1 MDVNTRVGLAYLPPS
16 SSHWLGTDHMGLDM
30 VSLLIAGLR
39 SSLYVGFLAGTVAT
53 TVGTLIG
60 LYGGYKGGLIDDVLT
75 AATNLFL
82 VIPSLIVLILLS
94 ASIENGRSLTLI
106 ALIIGCTTWTWSARA
121 VRAQAASLRN
131 RDHVALARING
142 YGTFGIV
149 FLHIMPYLLS
159 YIFMVFILQMATGIL
174 AEASLSM
181 LGLGPYDSVSLGKIL
196 NEAKTNEALTDGAW
210 WAFAP
215 AMVLDHDDRVFAVH
229 HQHVARRRVQPAPE
243 EVMTSPIFEVDN
255 LRAHYLTR
263 FGQKIQAVD
272 GVSFSLQPGEIL
284 GIAGESGC
292 GKTTLVSACMGLYI
306 PPLHLSGGDVR
317 IDGKSIIG
325 MDSEKIV
332 GTCWA
337 RRSR

>member
-1 MDVNTRVGLAYLPPS
+1 MKLLKSLLRSPSFILGAGLFVLTLLLALLGPWLFDTDVNTRVGLAYVAPS
-16 SSHWLGTDHMGLDM
+16 SAHWLGTDHLGLDM
-30 VSLLIAGLR
+30 VSLLVAGLR

-53 TVGTLIG
+53 AVGTSIG

-121 VRAQAASLRN
+121 VRAQAVSLRN

-149 FLHIMPYLLS
+149 LIHIMPYLLS
-159 YIFMVFILQMATGIL
+159 YVFMVFILQMATGIL

-181 LGLGPYDSVSLGKIL
+181 LGLGPYDSISLGKIL

-215 AMVLDHDDRVFAVH
+215 AMVLITTIV
-229 HQHVARRRVQPAPE
+229 
-243 EVMTSPIFEVDN
+243 
-255 LRAHYLTR
+255 
-263 FGQKIQAVD
+263 
-272 GVSFSLQPGEIL
+272 FSLYVINTSLEGVFNPRL
-284 GIAGESGC
+284 R
-292 GKTTLVSACMGLYI
+292 K
-306 PPLHLSGGDVR
+306 
-317 IDGKSIIG
+317 
-325 MDSEKIV
+325 
-332 GTCWA
+332 
-337 RRSR
+337 